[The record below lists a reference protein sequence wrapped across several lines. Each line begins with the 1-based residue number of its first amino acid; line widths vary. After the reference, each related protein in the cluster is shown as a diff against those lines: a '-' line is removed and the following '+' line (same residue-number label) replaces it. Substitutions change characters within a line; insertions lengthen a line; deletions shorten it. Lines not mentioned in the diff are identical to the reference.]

1 MKITVNEVVKFGH
14 LMMTDLFTLTP
25 NHLLMLKQKIFAQ
38 NRNSAQDRKE
48 VYDRIVWYEAVRS
61 KIITFYNFMNEHE
74 EK

>member
-1 MKITVNEVVKFGH
+1 
-14 LMMTDLFTLTP
+14 MMTDLFTLTP

-38 NRNSAQDRKE
+38 KRNSEQDKKA

-61 KIITFYNFMNEHE
+61 KILTFNNFMKEHE